1 MGKISVVFLLGL
13 LVVVLALSSL
23 LVRRERFEDMP
34 MGADSGSTMLGPDV
48 PNPSMPS
55 ASQPASGMLGPGV
68 PNPSMQ
74 PMPSSSA
81 PALPTNECSEVANE
95 KGQRATLLRDIRQVV
110 HNELASFKGMTTASS
125 QPLFQM
131 ASAEKAL
138 LSEDPSIQQGNEM
151 KAARPT
157 YCPKDMS
164 QYIRK
169 DQIPCWGCT
178 LDY

>member
-13 LVVVLALSSL
+13 LVVVLAFSSL
-23 LVRRERFEDMP
+23 VLRRERFEDMP
-34 MGADSGSTMLGPDV
+34 TDAGSGSTMLGPDV
-48 PNPSMPS
+48 PNPSMQP
-55 ASQPASGMLGPGV
+55 APGMQPASGMLGPGV
-68 PNPSMQ
+68 PNPG
-74 PMPSSSA
+74 A
-81 PALPTNECSEVANE
+81 PADECSEVANE